1 MIIPL
6 LLLMGISCFS
16 GQVLFVR
23 EFLIIFN
30 GNELTIG
37 LILANWLLLEAMG
50 CFAFGHISAKIR
62 SPVTSYTLLATVIGL
77 LFPVSIFAARI
88 SKTLLNVSSGQ
99 GLGIAPIFFLSLL
112 IMFPLGFLLGGQFP
126 LACRIYED
134 VKQKS
139 TAVATGKS
147 YFLEAIGFGVGGII
161 VTYLLIPYLNA
172 MRIAFIIG
180 CLNIS
185 CAWMLFSLNLKKR
198 LRFCG
203 LIFFIILGIW
213 GYSHKIN
220 FLHDLSLKWQWKGF
234 HLVDYQNSVYGNIAV
249 TKQQEQ
255 YTFYYDGL
263 SFMTIP
269 TPNLVFTQD
278 LVNFPL
284 GLTDSHYNILVIGS
298 GLGGIIKN
306 ISKFPITSI
315 DYAEIDPLVIEM
327 AKRYKTTLTM
337 QELNDIRLKIHNID
351 ARLFLKNTKKTFDII
366 IMNLPTPSTLQLNRF
381 FTCEFFYLASNRLTK
396 EGLLCLSL
404 PASLSYLSD
413 EQADL
418 NKCILKTL
426 RSVFPTTEVIV
437 GYYNIFIASNDPLF
451 KLSPSIIDTNLRKN
465 KIDSPLF
472 TNFYIKDRLR
482 SDNNTWFYNSIRKRH
497 VRLNKDLEPVGVF
510 YSLGLWNALFTPG
523 FQKIFKVARKLN
535 LTIFIGIILTFLGLF
550 SSIIYLSRGKR
561 PLLTFRSF
569 IPLLVAFSGFSGV
582 SLNLILLLSL
592 QTFYGYV
599 YLHIGLLISGFMIGL
614 TLGSFQITKHLS
626 DIHKKFQTLLKI
638 DGVFVV
644 FCLIFPCFLFEIKFL
659 VAKNIFFPLILAI
672 LTLLS
677 ITTGFLVG
685 LEFPLANKIYLEKIP
700 GGKKPYNIL
709 YAVDMLGSFLGA
721 ILVSI
726 ILIPILGIIH
736 TVVLVFFLKLSLFI
750 LQTTIFFSSAQ
761 KHP

>member
-1 MIIPL
+1 
-6 LLLMGISCFS
+6 MGASCFS

-50 CFAFGHISAKIR
+50 SFAFGHISAKIR
-62 SPVTSYTLLATVIGL
+62 SPVTLYALSATVIGL
-77 LFPVSIFAARI
+77 LFPVSIFAARM

-99 GLGIAPIFFLSLL
+99 GLGIVPIFFLSIL
-112 IMFPLGFLLGGQFP
+112 IMFPVGFLLGGQFP

-134 VKQKS
+134 FKRKS
-139 TAVATGKS
+139 TAIATGKS

-180 CLNIS
+180 WLNIS
-185 CAWMLFSLNLKKR
+185 CAWMLFSLQFKKR
-198 LRFCG
+198 LKFCG
-203 LIFFIILGIW
+203 LIFLIILGIW
-213 GYSHKIN
+213 GYSYKIN

-234 HLVDYQNSVYGNIAV
+234 NLIDSQNSAYGNIAV
-249 TKQQEQ
+249 TKQKEQ
-255 YTFYYDGL
+255 YVFYYDGL

-269 TPNLVFTQD
+269 TPNIAFTQD

-284 GLTDSHYNILVIGS
+284 GLTASPHNILVIGS

-306 ISKFPITSI
+306 ISKFPIKSI

-327 AKRYKTTLTM
+327 AKRYKTNITI
-337 QELNDIRLKIHNID
+337 QELSDNRLTIHSID
-351 ARLFLKNTKKTFDII
+351 ARLFLKNTKKTFDVI
-366 IMNLPTPSTLQLNRF
+366 IMNLPAPSTLQLNRF
-381 FTCEFFYLASNRLTK
+381 FTHEFFYLASNRLTK
-396 EGLLCLSL
+396 DGLLCLSL

-418 NKCILKTL
+418 NKCILETL
-426 RSVFPTTEVIV
+426 TSIFPTTEVIA
-437 GYYNIFIASNDPLF
+437 GYYNIFIASNNKQF
-451 KLSPSIIDTNLRKN
+451 KLNGSVIDATLRKN

-472 TNFYIKDRLR
+472 TSFYIKDRLR
-482 SDNNTWFYNSIRKRH
+482 QDYNIWFYKSISKRRI
-497 VRLNKDLEPVGVF
+497 RLNKDLEPVGVF
-510 YSLGLWNALFTPG
+510 YSLGLWNSLFTPG
-523 FQKIFKVARKLN
+523 FQKIFRVARKLN
-535 LTIFIGIILTFLGLF
+535 PTIFVGIILAFLGLF
-550 SSIIYLSRGKR
+550 STMIYLKR
-561 PLLTFRSF
+561 EKKQVLIFRSF

-614 TLGSFQITKHLS
+614 TFGSSLMTKHLS
-626 DIHKKFQTLLKI
+626 DMHKELQTLLKI

-644 FCLIFPCFLFEIKFL
+644 FCLIFPCFLFGIKFL

-677 ITTGFLVG
+677 IATGFLVG
-685 LEFPLANKIYLEKIP
+685 LEFPLANKIYLEKKQ
-700 GGKKPYNIL
+700 GRKKPANTL

-726 ILIPILGIIH
+726 ILIPIFGIIH
-736 TVVLVFFLKLSLFI
+736 TVVLVFFLKLSLFT